1 MNQHADDDVRKLE
14 RGLIESYRSRQGVA
28 YEVDVT
34 QHVMRDV
41 HRLSSE
47 GGGWTPAAM
56 LAQWIWRTATITAA
70 VVLMVT
76 IMTVGLFRPQV
87 EGAAVLTED
96 FESVPLLG
104 E

>member
-1 MNQHADDDVRKLE
+1 M
-14 RGLIESYRSRQGVA
+14 A

-34 QHVMRDV
+34 HHVMRDV

-47 GGGWTPAAM
+47 GGRWTPAAM
-56 LAQWIWRTATITAA
+56 LDQWIWRTATITAA

-87 EGAAVLTED
+87 ESAAVPTED
-96 FESVPLLG
+96 FESVSLLG